1 MSKPQ
6 LYTYITSADK
16 FPKYLCIQSPTKNNM
31 VDKFVTLATY
41 TNSIEANLAKQH
53 LETAGIR
60 AFLANEST
68 VDVAWHLTIAVGWIK
83 LQVPESDVDL
93 AISLLTTDVEAE
105 TTEQSEFQ
113 DDADDDIEKL
123 SWADQTADRAFRAA
137 VIGLILFILPIQIY
151 SLWLLLRLLV
161 SRRRISRNRRVKVI
175 VALILDLVNLFIL
188 FSFWGLL

>member
-1 MSKPQ
+1 
-6 LYTYITSADK
+6 
-16 FPKYLCIQSPTKNNM
+16 M